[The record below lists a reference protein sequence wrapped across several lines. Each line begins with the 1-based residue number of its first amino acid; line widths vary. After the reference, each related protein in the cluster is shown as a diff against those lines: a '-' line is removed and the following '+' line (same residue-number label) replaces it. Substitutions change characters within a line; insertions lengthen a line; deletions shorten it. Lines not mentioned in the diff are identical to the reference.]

1 MTSAR
6 RCALCYG
13 FDGDLTRKKGQI
25 AHIDQD
31 RTNAD
36 ESNLVYLCLE
46 HHDEYDSKTSQAKGI
61 SEAEVRTY
69 KTRLLN
75 AIAAGEHWHSPGQES
90 PAAAKADAIRGHDE
104 RLFREANDLMSEGNL
119 LELVDQLQSDD
130 SYFMSQAHR
139 LDKFRSFFS
148 ETGNQFIDPDVS
160 GKLQAL
166 LESLDSLL
174 LFLATHFFVFPESQD
189 YPEDL
194 RLCMYPRLNVDRD
207 GDGTRE
213 SMQRYGNFQAQL
225 DIAAKAVRNAYK
237 EYRLVVKHYLYL

>member
-13 FDGDLTRKKGQI
+13 FDGDLSRKKGQI
-25 AHIDQD
+25 AHIDHD
-31 RTNAD
+31 PTNAD
-36 ESNLVYLCLE
+36 EGNLVYLCLE
-46 HHDEYDSKTSQAKGI
+46 HHDEYDSKTSQVKGI
-61 SEAEVRTY
+61 SEAELRTY

-75 AIAAGEHWHSPGQES
+75 AIAAGEHWHSPSQQS
-90 PAAAKADAIRGHDE
+90 AAAAKTDAIRGHDE

-119 LELVDQLQSDD
+119 LQLLDQLQSDD

-148 ETGNQFIDPDVS
+148 ETGNQFIDPDAS

-174 LFLATHFFVFPESQD
+174 LFVARHFFVFPDSQN
-189 YPEDL
+189 YTEDL
-194 RLCMYPRLNVDRD
+194 RLCMYPELNVDRH
-207 GDGTRE
+207 GDGTKE
-213 SMQRYGNFQAQL
+213 SMQRYCNFQVQL
-225 DIAAKAVRNAYK
+225 DKTAETVRNAYK